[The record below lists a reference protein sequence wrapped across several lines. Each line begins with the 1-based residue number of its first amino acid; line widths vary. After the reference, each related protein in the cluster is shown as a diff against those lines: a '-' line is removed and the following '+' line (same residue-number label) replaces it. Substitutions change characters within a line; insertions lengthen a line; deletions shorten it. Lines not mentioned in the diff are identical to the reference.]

1 MRVRT
6 HIFFFEKGIDM
17 AEETKWEARDD
28 MDNIVYKYE
37 KTYEDYEDAKSLAN
51 YFHNCLCGNYD
62 YRDSNILLN
71 WSGNTVLLAE
81 FEGSKTHVHVNEE
94 LEEHPVLELF
104 IEPEK
109 DISDA
114 EE

>member
-1 MRVRT
+1 
-6 HIFFFEKGIDM
+6 M
-17 AEETKWEARDD
+17 ADEIKWEARDD

-51 YFHNCLCGNYD
+51 YFHNSLCGNYD

-71 WSGNTVLLAE
+71 WSGNTVLLVE
-81 FEGSKTHVHVNEE
+81 FEGSKTHVYVNEE

-104 IEPEK
+104 VE
-109 DISDA
+109 A
-114 EE
+114 EEDADSGQE

>member
-1 MRVRT
+1 
-6 HIFFFEKGIDM
+6 M
-17 AEETKWEARDD
+17 ADEIKWEARDD

-104 IEPEK
+104 IET
-109 DISDA
+109 
-114 EE
+114 EENTNSEHE